1 MFPSTAQKPL
11 AHETRPCLMIT
22 DLLYYS
28 DVGLILFDTGPREDV
43 IKSWDKE
50 FLECAPR
57 IWDKDI
63 HSLPA
68 AIKATGAG
76 EISDAKAVI

>member
-1 MFPSTAQKPL
+1 MVA
-11 AHETRPCLMIT
+11 C
-22 DLLYYS
+22 LLYHP
-28 DVGLILFDTGPREDV
+28 DVGLILFDTGSREDV

-50 FLECAPR
+50 FLNCAPR

-68 AIKATGAG
+68 AIKATSAG
-76 EISDAKAVI
+76 ES

>member
-1 MFPSTAQKPL
+1 
-11 AHETRPCLMIT
+11 MIT

-63 HSLPA
+63 QSLPA